1 MDKYQGNEDTLLNI
15 AKIMIPKV
23 CTVFIHEDDTVRQGI
38 EVMERHGYTA
48 IPVLDPGERYIGC
61 LSDSDILRHVLEA
74 GTTDLKEHE
83 KYRIKDILRRDFC
96 PPLGIQ
102 ADIDEVTDALL
113 RQNFVPIVDD
123 RNYLCG
129 IVTRRSLIMYYSD
142 TRGYAVPE

>member
-1 MDKYQGNEDTLLNI
+1 MNI

-38 EVMERHGYTA
+38 EVMKRHGYTA

-83 KYRIKDILRRDFC
+83 KYRIKDYSAAISALRSAFRRISTRSPTRFCVRILSRSSMT
-96 PPLGIQ
+96 GIISAGSSQ
-102 ADIDEVTDALL
+102 DA
-113 RQNFVPIVDD
+113 R
-123 RNYLCG
+123 
-129 IVTRRSLIMYYSD
+129 
-142 TRGYAVPE
+142 

>member
-1 MDKYQGNEDTLLNI
+1 MNI

-38 EVMERHGYTA
+38 EVMKRHGYTA

-83 KYRIKDILRRDFC
+83 KYRIKDILLPSARHSGGYRRGHRRAFASEFC
-96 PPLGIQ
+96 P
-102 ADIDEVTDALL
+102 
-113 RQNFVPIVDD
+113 D
-123 RNYLCG
+123 R
-129 IVTRRSLIMYYSD
+129 R
-142 TRGYAVPE
+142 